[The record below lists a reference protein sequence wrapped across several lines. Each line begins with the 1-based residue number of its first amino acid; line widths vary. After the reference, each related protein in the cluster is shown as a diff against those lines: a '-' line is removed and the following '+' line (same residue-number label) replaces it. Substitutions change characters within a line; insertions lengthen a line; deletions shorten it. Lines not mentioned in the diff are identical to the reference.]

1 VGDVITT
8 LSQAG
13 IDASLVDIHRSGFQ
27 RLPTEDKPRSRNGAV
42 IVLSVRPLRIW
53 YTNHATG
60 ISGMYSEGAGSGL
73 PSKAEF
79 QRIMRARQQ
88 AKAEREASQ
97 AEVAARAE
105 VLWRSARR
113 ADPNHPY
120 LVRKQIEPHSIRQID
135 DNLLVPLRLNCAIQS
150 LQFISPEGEKK
161 FLYGGRVAG
170 CHYGLGIPR
179 NTLLIAEGVAT
190 GCTLAEVLELGVS
203 VAFNAGNLK
212 SVAIDLARRYPQSR
226 IIVCADNDVRTVG
239 NPGLRY
245 AHEAAAAVGGK
256 YIAPQFSMRALVEPL
271 SDWNDYRTRY
281 GEGALRACFE
291 EVRNVG

>member
-1 VGDVITT
+1 
-8 LSQAG
+8 
-13 IDASLVDIHRSGFQ
+13 
-27 RLPTEDKPRSRNGAV
+27 
-42 IVLSVRPLRIW
+42 
-53 YTNHATG
+53 
-60 ISGMYSEGAGSGL
+60 M
-73 PSKAEF
+73 
-79 QRIMRARQQ
+79 
-88 AKAEREASQ
+88 REASQ
-97 AEVAARAE
+97 TEVAARAE
-105 VLWRSARR
+105 ALWQSAKR
-113 ADPNHPY
+113 ADPDHPY

-135 DNLLVPLRLNCAIQS
+135 DNLVVPLRLDCAIKS
-150 LQFISPEGEKK
+150 LQFISPAGEKK
-161 FLYGGRVAG
+161 FMYGGRVAG
-170 CHYGLGIPR
+170 CNFSLGIPR
-179 NTLLIAEGVAT
+179 HTLLVAEGVAT